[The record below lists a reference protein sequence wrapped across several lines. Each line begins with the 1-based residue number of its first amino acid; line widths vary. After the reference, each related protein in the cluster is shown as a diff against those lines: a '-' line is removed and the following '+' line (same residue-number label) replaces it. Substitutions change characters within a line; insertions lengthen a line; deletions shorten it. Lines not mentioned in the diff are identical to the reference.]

1 MGRNHLYDLG
11 GIGCHGYIE
20 IEVNRLLDPGQLEV
34 AWNKVIQK
42 HDMLRAIVS
51 ASGYQ
56 IVQEAVPSVEIIVL
70 DGRDKDIS
78 ADKEELR
85 TELSTKQYQLGT
97 WPMCDL
103 ALSIEK
109 DKSIIYF
116 SLDMLISDFASM
128 NVMLNDLE
136 KFYENPHE
144 IIIQTTSYRDIV
156 LYQEKRKTFNSKS
169 RQEAEVYWNK
179 KISMMGDAPN
189 LPVIG
194 KEDNQEVSFLQKKVF
209 LNDKQW
215 NAFVELAKS
224 YNITPSAFVMAA
236 LAEVIAVWSGDKKFC
251 INTTLLNRPEVAED
265 IY

>member
-1 MGRNHLYDLG
+1 
-11 GIGCHGYIE
+11 
-20 IEVNRLLDPGQLEV
+20 
-34 AWNKVIQK
+34 
-42 HDMLRAIVS
+42 MLRAIVS

-144 IIIQTTSYRDIV
+144 IIIPTTSYRDIV

-169 RQEAEVYWNK
+169 RQEAEV
-179 KISMMGDAPN
+179 
-189 LPVIG
+189 
-194 KEDNQEVSFLQKKVF
+194 
-209 LNDKQW
+209 
-215 NAFVELAKS
+215 
-224 YNITPSAFVMAA
+224 
-236 LAEVIAVWSGDKKFC
+236 
-251 INTTLLNRPEVAED
+251 
-265 IY
+265 